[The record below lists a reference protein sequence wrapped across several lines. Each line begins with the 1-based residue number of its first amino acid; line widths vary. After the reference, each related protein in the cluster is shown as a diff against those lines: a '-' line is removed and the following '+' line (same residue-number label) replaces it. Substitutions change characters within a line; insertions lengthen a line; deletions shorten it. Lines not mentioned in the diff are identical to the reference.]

1 MPRAAARSTD
11 IFQDSVL
18 LNSDS
23 EHLNFAA
30 RQSHHTPT
38 DMCNFYSLTK
48 GQEAI
53 GEWFR
58 VRHDRT
64 DNLPLF
70 PGIFPIN
77 SRQSFA
83 TEQMANASLSWR
95 AGTCLDHR
103 SSAASRSQT

>member
-70 PGIFPIN
+70 PGIFPD
-77 SRQSFA
+77 QFA
-83 TEQMANASLSWR
+83 PIVRNGAEGERELVMA
-95 AGTCLDHR
+95 C
-103 SSAASRSQT
+103 